1 MKMKMKMKMKTN
13 VMVEILN
20 RNLNLKDYLPALRII
35 LKQKFFAVSL
45 IIIVLYLFPFLSP
58 CLSATYRVADK
69 EGWIKGNKPGN
80 DIFINSPL
88 EENDNPLLK
97 ILDDNLFVDYIELLL
112 IFILIYLS
120 LNKVLRSILSKLIE
134 KYFSNKYE
142 KLKKFLLKIMN
153 VNERI
158 YFILFIVNLI
168 CLLIIK
174 LSSIYFWLLVI
185 DNIDNLINIY
195 NEVTK
200 K

>member
-1 MKMKMKMKMKTN
+1 MKMKMKMKTN
-13 VMVEILN
+13 VKVEILN

-58 CLSATYRVADK
+58 WLSATSRVADN

-120 LNKVLRSILSKLIE
+120 LTKVLRSILSKLIE
-134 KYFSNKYE
+134 KYFPNKYE